1 MADYYTLLTND
12 GLAYETA
19 CKAAGVPI
27 KLTKMSVGDGNGAV
41 YNPESTAKALR
52 REVWRGDINALLQ
65 DPNNSSW
72 LIAELTIP
80 DSVGGWYVREAG
92 IWTDTGVLYA
102 VVKYP
107 ESFKPL
113 LATSGSGKEFYLR
126 AIFQTSNAASVTLQV
141 DETVVKATRAWVTDF
156 VAGELAKRDAKQSA
170 RVATVGPITLSGAQT
185 IDGVAVVAG
194 DRVLVKDQA
203 AASAN
208 GLYVA
213 AVGAWTRSTDAD
225 TGAKVSPGLLVA
237 IEEGTANADTLWQLV
252 TDGAIVL
259 GTTALT
265 FVSFYNGTQVGAM
278 LALKANLASPTFTG
292 DPKAPTPARFDND
305 TSLATTEFVKAMG
318 LEFSAVKDITAAGAA
333 LVAEDAGKVV
343 RINLPASGAV
353 VLPALAALPGAGAL
367 LLKNVSSSSVVAITP
382 AGADTL
388 PQPLTLPPLCSALLV
403 ARPGAA
409 AWLVAGGLAEVL
421 GGLTAGIAGQVGL
434 RNWIIN
440 GGFDVWQR
448 GTSFAANGIYSADR
462 FAIFMVG
469 SSMTVSQQEFPV
481 GQTDVPGARY
491 FLRAVV
497 SSVPGASNYADIH
510 HRIEDVR
517 RLAGKVVTVS
527 FYAKADSAKNIAID
541 LSQII
546 GAGGNVDGI
555 GGQKFAVSTNWQR
568 FFATIRLPSIAG
580 KSPSAASNTTL
591 RLWFDAGATYD
602 GFNGALGQQ
611 SGTFDIAN
619 VQLEEGWVATP
630 FEFRPLS
637 VEIAMCQRYFES
649 GFFKCSFWSGA
660 SGQSTI
666 WALPFKSNKRATP
679 TVSASGTSLSNA
691 SAAVILDVDVGKFT
705 AGATSNAV
713 AQVNASFAWAAD
725 SEL

>member
-19 CKAAGVPI
+19 RKAAGLPI

-41 YNPESTAKALR
+41 YNPEATATALR

-107 ESFKPL
+107 ESFKPV

-194 DRVLVKDQA
+194 DRVLVKNQA

-213 AVGAWTRSTDAD
+213 AVGAWTRSVDAD
-225 TGAKVSPGLLVA
+225 TSAKVTPGLLVA
-237 IEEGTANADTLWQLV
+237 IEEGAANADTLWQLV

-265 FVSFYNGTQVGAM
+265 FVSFYNGTQIAAM
-278 LALKANLASPTFTG
+278 LALKANLESPTFTG

-305 TSLATTEFVKAMG
+305 TSLATTEFAKAMG
-318 LEFSAVKDITAAGAA
+318 LEFSAVKDVTAAGAA
-333 LVAEDAGKVV
+333 LAAEDAGKVV
-343 RINLPASGAV
+343 RVNLAATGAV
-353 VLPALAALPGAGAL
+353 VLPALSGLPAAAAL
-367 LLKNVSSSSVVAITP
+367 LLKNVSASSLVTVTP
-382 AGADTL
+382 AAADTL

-403 ARPGAA
+403 ARPGAS
-409 AWLVAGGLAEVL
+409 AWLVVGGAAEAFAAVSSNV
-421 GGLTAGIAGQVGL
+421 IGQLGL
-434 RNWIIN
+434 RNRLIN
-440 GGFDVWQR
+440 PSFYYWQR
-448 GTSFAANGIYSADR
+448 GASRTLSSQTLLVADR
-462 FAIFMVG
+462 FIANSGNGGVCTIARTAHIAGNGLGTQYLSWQQTTAPATNPLLTQRIESVRTLEGRKAAFSLYGSGSVPLACLVTIRQYFGTGGNPSAMLDTPVG
-469 SSMTVSQQEFPV
+469 SFTFPTNWARLSLVFDIPSISGKTIGNNGDDFVEILVSLPSGITFSMT
-481 GQTDVPGARY
+481 TWD
-491 FLRAVV
+491 
-497 SSVPGASNYADIH
+497 
-510 HRIEDVR
+510 
-517 RLAGKVVTVS
+517 
-527 FYAKADSAKNIAID
+527 
-541 LSQII
+541 
-546 GAGGNVDGI
+546 
-555 GGQKFAVSTNWQR
+555 W
-568 FFATIRLPSIAG
+568 
-580 KSPSAASNTTL
+580 
-591 RLWFDAGATYD
+591 
-602 GFNGALGQQ
+602 
-611 SGTFDIAN
+611 
-619 VQLEEGWVATP
+619 QLEEGAVATP
-630 FEFRPLS
+630 FEVRPLAL
-637 VEIAMCQRYFES
+637 ELALCQRYYETA
-649 GFFKCSFWSGA
+649 GFNCSFWAGA
-660 SGQSTI
+660 GGQSTFSTQ
-666 WALPFKSNKRATP
+666 PFKVQKRSVPTLVISN
-679 TVSASGTSLSNA
+679 ASSSNA
-691 SAAVILDVDVGKFT
+691 SAVVAGDVSTVKFS
-705 AGATSNAV
+705 AGATSSGAGV
-713 AQVNASFAWAAD
+713 QVNASFGWAAD

>member
-19 CKAAGVPI
+19 RKAAGLPI

-41 YNPESTAKALR
+41 YNPDATATALR

-107 ESFKPL
+107 ESFKPV

-156 VAGELAKRDAKQSA
+156 VANELAKRDAKQSA

-225 TGAKVSPGLLVA
+225 TSAKVTPGLLVA
-237 IEEGTANADTLWQLV
+237 IEEGTANGDTLWQLV

-259 GTTALT
+259 GTTALA
-265 FVSFYNGTQVGAM
+265 FVPFYNGAQLAVM

-305 TSLATTEFVKAMG
+305 TSLATTNFAKAMG
-318 LEFSAVKDITAAGAA
+318 LEFSAIKDIDAVGAT
-333 LVAEDAGKVV
+333 LVADDVGKVI
-343 RINLPASGAV
+343 RINIPATGAV
-353 VLPALAALPGAGAL
+353 VLPALSALPVGATL
-367 LLKNVSSSSVVAITP
+367 LLKNASTWSQVVVTP

-388 PQPLTLPPLCSALLV
+388 VQALTLPPLCSALLV
-403 ARPGAA
+403 ARPETSSWSMVGGSADA
-409 AWLVAGGLAEVL
+409 VVALAGGVAG
-421 GGLTAGIAGQVGL
+421 QWSH
-434 RNWIIN
+434 RNKLIN
-440 GGFDVWQR
+440 GNFDIWQR
-448 GTSFAANGIYSADR
+448 GFSFAGPGYSADR
-462 FAIFMVG
+462 WRIETISNV
-469 SSMTVSQQEFPV
+469 TVSQGVAAAPYGKYSLLITPKSATNELSIAQPLDASMALTFAGKKATFSFQTNSGVAQTITAYIQKAPV
-481 GQTDVPGARY
+481 ANQAFVASGWTTVGYKVCKVAPGAQA
-491 FLRAVV
+491 FSLTVDIPNDGSAVGLRVAFAVNNAANGV
-497 SSVPGASNYADIH
+497 
-510 HRIEDVR
+510 
-517 RLAGKVVTVS
+517 
-527 FYAKADSAKNIAID
+527 
-541 LSQII
+541 
-546 GAGGNVDGI
+546 GI
-555 GGQKFAVSTNWQR
+555 GIWGC
-568 FFATIRLPSIAG
+568 
-580 KSPSAASNTTL
+580 
-591 RLWFDAGATYD
+591 
-602 GFNGALGQQ
+602 
-611 SGTFDIAN
+611 
-619 VQLEEGWVATP
+619 QLEEGAVATP
-630 FEFRPLS
+630 FEFRQNELS
-637 VEIAMCQRYFES
+637 LCQAYFES
-649 GFFKCSFWSGA
+649 GNFGFEAYGA
-660 SGQSTI
+660 SGNYGAYWHDFKVSKRTVPTMILEALTQSSAVSPAYSSSATAQG
-666 WALPFKSNKRATP
+666 WQPRAQWNRSDQGAFYGFFK
-679 TVSASGTSLSNA
+679 
-691 SAAVILDVDVGKFT
+691 
-705 AGATSNAV
+705 
-713 AQVNASFAWAAD
+713 AD
-725 SEL
+725 AEL